1 MRKLSIIFVLSI
13 ILGTIFTSCTN
24 EGGNGPV
31 DMSLIKGKWNFDKST
46 ATSSGFTIPYT
57 TPYFKNE
64 DGCTKDYVDVL
75 SGGIVK
81 YGDYSSNCVFSGK
94 DGTWTQNE
102 NTVTIDVTGTSF
114 SGTFRVTSLTA
125 TELVLKIDGTYSGQ
139 SGTLSLY
146 FTK

>member
-1 MRKLSIIFVLSI
+1 MKKAVVLFISVM
-13 ILGTIFTSCTN
+13 ILGSVFTSCTK

-31 DMSLIKGKWNFDKST
+31 DMDLIEGKWIFSKST
-46 ATSSGFTIPYT
+46 ATSNGFTIPYT

-64 DGCTKDYVDVL
+64 DNCSKDYVDVL

-81 YGDYSSNCVFSGK
+81 YSDSSLNCVLIEK
-94 DGTWTQNE
+94 DGTWTQSG
-102 NTVTIDVTGTSF
+102 NTITIYVTGTDF
-114 SGTFRVTSLTA
+114 NGTFRVTTLSS

-139 SGTLSLY
+139 SGTLTLY